1 MERRVAAISEEYEAN
16 AKAADTKYFGIS
28 DGQGPVMRRL
38 VTVGPIIGVAAGRY
52 GELSASG
59 QALVSTMA
67 AARVKKQDLA
77 LARGEDEEKA
87 NLAYETGYIRR
98 RISQAIVTAFGQRLT
113 SRMSQ
118 VGTNGTLASKRRQ
131 QWGREEQWAK
141 LEREASWLERVQ
153 GTGIIN
159 RGRFWRGAGR

>member
-1 MERRVAAISEEYEAN
+1 
-16 AKAADTKYFGIS
+16 
-28 DGQGPVMRRL
+28 
-38 VTVGPIIGVAAGRY
+38 
-52 GELSASG
+52 
-59 QALVSTMA
+59 MA